1 MRWNKLVSLLE
12 SCRLANVEKDFIA
25 RGEKPSLADLQ
36 RISEARQE
44 MVDDEANLLRLNPS
58 MQMLPY
64 SKVLF
69 EHMRRHIAVT
79 KALNM
84 TAIELKVLFLINVL
98 LFSKKKKTMQAREPL
113 IGPPGGLLNKILSP
127 EKKAMK

>member
-84 TAIELKVLFLINVL
+84 TAIELKVLFLINVF
-98 LFSKKKKTMQAREPL
+98 LFSEKKKRRCKLESL
-113 IGPPGGLLNKILSP
+113 
-127 EKKAMK
+127 